1 MTYLVDTHCHLIFE
15 DFKEDLHDVIN
26 NAYNSGVKGMVVIST
41 QEKEFNPIISLT
53 NKYEN
58 LFCSIGIH
66 PHSVKDHKNFSEDTL
81 LKFTENINVI
91 GVGETG
97 LDYYYENSE
106 KDIQKAL
113 FRKHINVSRE
123 TQLPIIIHTR
133 DADLDTISILK
144 EEQKKGAFPGVIHCF
159 TAGPELAKSAIEL
172 GLFISLS
179 GIVTFKNANSLRETI
194 KNIPID
200 KILVET
206 DSPYLSPEPL
216 RGKRNE
222 PANVVHTAKFLADF
236 YDMNTDDF
244 FKRTTNNFLSLFKKA
259 KLENA

>member
-15 DFKEDLHDVIN
+15 DFKEDIHEVIN
-26 NAYNSGVKGMVVIST
+26 NAFNSGVKGMVVIST
-41 QEKEFNPIISLT
+41 QEKEFDPILSLT
-53 NKYEN
+53 DKYQN
-58 LFCSIGIH
+58 IFCSIGIH
-66 PHSVKDHKNFSEDTL
+66 PHSVKDHKDFSEDTL
-81 LKFTENINVI
+81 LKFTGNNNVI
-91 GVGETG
+91 GIGETG

-106 KDIQKAL
+106 KKIQKDL
-113 FRKHINVSRE
+113 FRRHINVSRE

-144 EEQKKGAFPGVIHCF
+144 EEQKKGPFPGVIHCF
-159 TAGPELAKSAIEL
+159 TAGPELASIALEL
-172 GLFISLS
+172 GLYISLS
-179 GIVTFKNANSLRETI
+179 GIVTFKNASTLRETI

-222 PANVVHTAKFLADF
+222 PANVTHTAKFLANF
-236 YDMNTDDF
+236 YNTDSDKF
-244 FKRTTNNFLSLFKKA
+244 YQKTTSNFLNLFKRA
-259 KLENA
+259 KLENV